1 MPTLHELQADFRR
14 YLLGGDAAAIAAT
27 VAIDGLAPAQRL
39 QIYRNHVGISL
50 REALKTSYA
59 TVASLVG
66 EEFFAAMCAS
76 FIDTHPP
83 AGPCL
88 AEYGGEF
95 PDYVA
100 AYEPARGIAYLADA
114 ARLDWALN
122 EAYCAPEAAP
132 IEVTALAEI
141 DPDNYGALR
150 LRLQPSLRYLRSDY
164 PLKRIWEV
172 SQPDAP
178 ADARVDLQAGGV
190 HLEIRR
196 SGERAIFRA
205 LNPGAWQWRNALAQG
220 ASLGDSVMAL
230 GRDKEFDLNVEL
242 PAIFAQGL
250 VCGLAVG
257 T

>member
-14 YLLGGDAAAIAAT
+14 YLLGGDAQAIAAA
-27 VAIDGLAPAQRL
+27 VATDGLAPAQRL

-50 REALKTSYA
+50 GEALKASYA

-66 EEFFAAMCAS
+66 DEFFAAMGAG
-76 FIDTHPP
+76 FIDAHPP

-95 PDYVA
+95 AAHVA
-100 AYEPARGIAYLADA
+100 GYAPARAIAYLADA

-122 EAYCAPEAAP
+122 EAYHAPEAAP

-141 DPDNYGALR
+141 DPDTYGALR
-150 LRLQPSLRYLRSDY
+150 LGLQPSLRYLQSDY
-164 PLKRIWEV
+164 PLERIWTV

-178 ADARVDLQAGGV
+178 EDARVDVRAGGV

-196 SGERAIFRA
+196 LGERAIFRA
-205 LNPGAWQWRNALAQG
+205 LNPSTWQWRNALAQG

-230 GRDKEFDLNVEL
+230 GRDKDFDLNAEL

-250 VCGLAVG
+250 VCALAVG
-257 T
+257 A